1 MAWAWRL
8 ESDEGRLW
16 RRPPP
21 PREGVLQTTV
31 RVMGARTPR
40 PCRCRVS
47 RPRSPP
53 EATPLLVMI
62 GSRFPARG
70 SDCWKRP
77 PLPGFPAP
85 PGLSL
90 WSTGSAT
97 LKPPGGA
104 RWADAA
110 AAQGQRAADSLGSK
124 RGGPS
129 AGAPRPAQAGRA
141 AMGPGPPTA
150 GAGAPPRPLSL
161 VARLSYAVGHFL
173 NDLCAS
179 MWFTYLL
186 LYLHSVR
193 AYSSRGAGLLL
204 LLGQVADGLCTPLVG
219 FEVDRAAGR
228 CARFGPRKA
237 WHLVGTICVLLSFPF
252 IFSPCLGCGATTP
265 EWAAL
270 LYYGPFIVIFQFGW
284 AATQIAHLSLI
295 PELVTND
302 HEKVELTALR
312 YAFTVV
318 ANITVYGAAWLLLHL
333 QGSPHMESTQDIND
347 QLGVQDVPV
356 FRNLSLLVVGIGA
369 VFSLLFHLGT
379 REGRRRQVEEP
390 DEHGPLLA
398 PATARPL
405 LLWKH
410 WLQEPAFYQVGLLY
424 MSTRLIVNLSQT
436 YMAMYLT
443 YSLNLPKKF
452 IATIPLVMYLSG
464 FFSSFLMKPINKCI
478 GRNMTYFVGLLVILA
493 FAAWVALT
501 NELGVAVYV
510 AAVLLGTGC
519 ATILVTS
526 LAMTADLI
534 GPHTHSGAFVYG
546 AMSFSDKVANGLAV
560 MAIQSLHPCSL
571 ELCCRACVSFYH
583 WVMVAVTGGVGVA
596 ATLCLCSLLIWP
608 IRLQNWDSGA
618 QP

>member
-1 MAWAWRL
+1 
-8 ESDEGRLW
+8 
-16 RRPPP
+16 
-21 PREGVLQTTV
+21 
-31 RVMGARTPR
+31 
-40 PCRCRVS
+40 
-47 RPRSPP
+47 
-53 EATPLLVMI
+53 
-62 GSRFPARG
+62 
-70 SDCWKRP
+70 
-77 PLPGFPAP
+77 
-85 PGLSL
+85 
-90 WSTGSAT
+90 
-97 LKPPGGA
+97 
-104 RWADAA
+104 
-110 AAQGQRAADSLGSK
+110 
-124 RGGPS
+124 
-129 AGAPRPAQAGRA
+129 
-141 AMGPGPPTA
+141 MGPGPPVAAA
-150 GAGAPPRPLSL
+150 GATPRPMTLA
-161 VARLSYAVGHFL
+161 ARLSYAVGHFL

-219 FEVDRAAGR
+219 YEADRAAGR
-228 CARFGPRKA
+228 CARCGPRKA
-237 WHLVGTICVLLSFPF
+237 WHLVGTISVLLSFPF

-270 LYYGPFIVIFQFGW
+270 LYYAPFIVIFQFGW

-333 QGSPHMESTQDIND
+333 QASPHVGPVQDVSD

-356 FRNLSLLVVGIGA
+356 FRNLALLVVGIGA

-379 REGRRRQVEEP
+379 REGRRQQVAEQ
-390 DEHGPLLA
+390 DEHTPLLA
-398 PATARPL
+398 PAAARPL

-410 WLQEPAFYQVGLLY
+410 WLREPAFYQVGLLY

-464 FFSSFLMKPINKCI
+464 FFSSFLMKPVNKWI
-478 GRNMTYFVGLLVILA
+478 GRHMTYFTGLLLILA
-493 FAAWVALT
+493 FAAWVALADR
-501 NELGVAVYV
+501 LGVAVYMV
-510 AAVLLGTGC
+510 AVLLGMGC

-560 MAIQSLHPCSL
+560 MVIQGLHPCSGPWSPAL
-571 ELCCRACVSFYH
+571 TSPQGLLPSAKDCDHTFHALLLRSPPLLPGPAVVS
-583 WVMVAVTGGVGVA
+583 G
-596 ATLCLCSLLIWP
+596 
-608 IRLQNWDSGA
+608 
-618 QP
+618 